1 MTGEER
7 SRNFWQIRSKN
18 IKREKRKEI
27 LKRLKD
33 NSILISLAASSI
45 IALLI
50 VIGFGFKANPKT
62 TVNSATIKKEP
73 IKAVMMVNNSK
84 CMNESTSTKTLG
96 IDYSKR
102 IQYQSLTFR
111 NINVRKSPDI
121 NSDIVSEIPQ
131 NTFVDVLEDKG
142 DWIKILHDGSPAY
155 VKSDYIGTIM
165 EYKKFNSI
173 GKKTFTNVNART
185 GPSEDSES
193 AFILDA
199 GTDVNFVKSEN
210 GWSEILYNDQIYY
223 IKSDY
228 IGDEDGY
235 KEYQA
240 NLDKTPY
247 SDYLIEKYGFSKDL
261 QRYTYNLCKEFYP
274 ADPEHYYTFLLAV
287 MQQESDFG
295 RDRSNYN
302 KNGSR
307 DLGIMQ
313 VNSCNWRELKKKGL
327 ISSYD
332 MSTLTCDE
340 LQYDDYINIRAAL
353 DEMNI
358 CVNNH
363 GISENAYYSYNTG
376 KHKKKSTNKNS
387 HKVWKYYGEW
397 CSRLYQE

>member
-313 VNSCNWRELKKKGL
+313 VNSCNWRELKKKG
-327 ISSYD
+327 
-332 MSTLTCDE
+332 
-340 LQYDDYINIRAAL
+340 
-353 DEMNI
+353 
-358 CVNNH
+358 
-363 GISENAYYSYNTG
+363 
-376 KHKKKSTNKNS
+376 
-387 HKVWKYYGEW
+387 
-397 CSRLYQE
+397 